1 MNARILFVCLGNI
14 CRSPTAEGV
23 FRHRARQAGLT
34 SLRIDSAGTASWH
47 IGKAPDSRTVTAAA
61 RRGYDL
67 STLRARQVNAAD
79 FDNFDLLLA
88 MDKKNLAEL
97 KAMVPCGVKASLR
110 LFLDYAGDSPL
121 SEVPD
126 PYYGSDAGFE
136 QVLDLIEQA
145 SDGLIARLRGGQW

>member
-88 MDKKNLAEL
+88 MAKKNLAEL

-126 PYYGSDAGFE
+126 PYYGGLEGFE
-136 QVLDLIEQA
+136 EVYQIVMRSCEKLMIKMEV
-145 SDGLIARLRGGQW
+145 